1 MDATRPWRLEGVVR
15 RYAWGSRT
23 AIPELLGREPD
34 GEPQAELWLGAHPS
48 APSRVVSAAGAE
60 SLDACIRRDPE
71 AVLGA
76 SVRRRFGDELP
87 FLFKVLAAAEPLSIQ
102 AHPDRD
108 QARAGFARENAAG
121 LAVDAPTRSYRDP
134 HHKPELICALT
145 PFRALNRFREPAA
158 IADALAAL
166 GVAGLA
172 PLVAELRAA
181 SPREALASFFG
192 AWMGM
197 EPGAREALVAEVA
210 AAAGARSGDAAC
222 AEVAGLA
229 ERHPGDAGVL
239 APFFLHLVE
248 LAPGEAMFLPA
259 GQLHAYLDGTALE
272 LMANSDNV
280 LRGGLTPK
288 HVDVPELLATLRFE
302 PGDPGILGPRAVD
315 APTGVGRARYDTPAE
330 EFRLEV
336 LTLERGGAFPLESAQ
351 GPRILLAVRGA
362 LRVSG
367 PGGEVASLS
376 RGEALFLPDALVG
389 HRLEGEATA
398 FLAAVGPADAA
409 VVAS

>member
-158 IADALAAL
+158 IADALAASDPAMARAAYDRAEAIVQRDVPLVPLTYGTGWALSTHGLL
-166 GVAGLA
+166 GAGQNGLGYIRMAGLA
-172 PLVAELRAA
+172 
-181 SPREALASFFG
+181 
-192 AWMGM
+192 W
-197 EPGAREALVAEVA
+197 
-210 AAAGARSGDAAC
+210 
-222 AEVAGLA
+222 
-229 ERHPGDAGVL
+229 
-239 APFFLHLVE
+239 
-248 LAPGEAMFLPA
+248 
-259 GQLHAYLDGTALE
+259 
-272 LMANSDNV
+272 
-280 LRGGLTPK
+280 
-288 HVDVPELLATLRFE
+288 
-302 PGDPGILGPRAVD
+302 
-315 APTGVGRARYDTPAE
+315 
-330 EFRLEV
+330 
-336 LTLERGGAFPLESAQ
+336 
-351 GPRILLAVRGA
+351 
-362 LRVSG
+362 
-367 PGGEVASLS
+367 
-376 RGEALFLPDALVG
+376 
-389 HRLEGEATA
+389 
-398 FLAAVGPADAA
+398 AD
-409 VVAS
+409 